1 MLTTA
6 SLLIF
11 SALNLLWTIVDKIQP
26 FLLLLWSIIFLL
38 NIIIDYIKKEEKSDT
53 PLKTII
59 YAMSFSIFL
68 FSSFSYL
75 WTADIYAGR
84 FHAM

>member
-11 SALNLLWTIVDKIQP
+11 SALNLLWTIVGKIQP
-26 FLLLLWSIIFLL
+26 FLLLLWSVAFLL
-38 NIIIDYIKKEEKSDT
+38 NIILDYVKRAEKSNT
-53 PLKTII
+53 SLKTII
-59 YAMSFSIFL
+59 YAISFSIFL

-75 WTADIYAGR
+75 WTADIYAGG